1 MVSSAN
7 LKSLIS
13 VLELGGKIPCI
24 ILGFSVMS
32 TAVSSVKRYK
42 GMNILSLVLYL
53 NERCEPAIYFNRASG
68 TFCMRDNIVQK
79 ARVVICCPSFNGGSL
94 IRMENKLREVLYEVY

>member
-32 TAVSSVKRYK
+32 TAVSAVKTYK

-53 NERCEPAIYFNRASG
+53 NERCEPAIYLNRASG
-68 TFCMRDNIVQK
+68 TFYIRDNIVQK
-79 ARVVICCPSFNGGSL
+79 ARVAICCPSFNGGSL